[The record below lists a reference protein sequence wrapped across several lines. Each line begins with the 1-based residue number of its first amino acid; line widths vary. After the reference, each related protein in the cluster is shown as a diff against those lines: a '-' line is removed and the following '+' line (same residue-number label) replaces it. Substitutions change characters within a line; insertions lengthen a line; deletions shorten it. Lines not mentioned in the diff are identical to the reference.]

1 MDFMTL
7 AKERYSVRDYKD
19 TPIEEEKLQKILEAG
34 RIAPT
39 AKNNQ
44 AYRVYVLKSEAA
56 VAKIREL
63 SRCAF
68 NAPIVKDEEWFNTK
82 EEDYRSGQED
92 ASIVATHM
100 MLQAQELE
108 IGSCWVNVFPP
119 SEVIEAFDIPANERP
134 VLLMPIGYPS
144 DKSVP
149 SERHT
154 LYRDM
159 EELVKVL

>member
-56 VAKIREL
+56 VAKIRAL

-68 NAPIVKDEEWFNTK
+68 KDEEWVNTK